1 MKFGLLLESCWS
13 ALASNRRRSIVTIVS
28 LGWAVASFLLL
39 MSYGRGFDVS
49 LRSAVLG
56 IGPDVVWMIN
66 GQTSLQAGGMR
77 SGRRIRLEK
86 KDVETIRE
94 SVPLV
99 AEISPELLSR
109 SMVQQG
115 DRVKRLLVRGVYPE
129 WGRIR
134 SIPIAKGRWLNADD
148 NRYHRRV
155 VILGA
160 EAAHRLFG
168 NRPAVG
174 EEILIRGLRF
184 TVIGEAETKV
194 QLALHSDPDNEC
206 LYIPYETMEA
216 WRSTRFPDNMVW
228 MSKSPAVRKKAV
240 RQVREALGRIHGFLP
255 ADEQA
260 VKIQEYSDTL
270 RLVDAISIALNVT
283 LAFIGSMTLG
293 IGAVG
298 LANIM
303 FTSVLQR
310 TREIG
315 LLKALGARRRTILSQ
330 FLAESLIILSI
341 GGALGVLLGFAAA
354 GAIGSLPFLGFAA
367 GKEMASEYGRLPLVV
382 SASSVII
389 SLTVLSAVGLLAGF
403 LPALRAARLDP
414 VEALRYE

>member
-1 MKFGLLLESCWS
+1 MLLKSCWT
-13 ALASNRRRSIVTIVS
+13 ALASNRRRSLVTILS
-28 LGWAVASFLLL
+28 LGWAVACFLLL
-39 MSYGRGFDVS
+39 MSYGRGFDVA
-49 LRSAVLG
+49 LRHAVLG
-56 IGPDVVWMIN
+56 IGPDVVWMVN

-77 SGRRIRLEK
+77 AGRRIRLER

-99 AEISPELLSR
+99 ARISPELLVR
-109 SMVQQG
+109 SMIQRG

-129 WGRIR
+129 WGDIR
-134 SIPIAKGRWLNADD
+134 NIPIERGRWINADD
-148 NRYHRRV
+148 NRYRRRV
-155 VILGA
+155 VVLGA
-160 EAAHRLFG
+160 EAAHRVFG

-184 TVIGEAETKV
+184 TVIGQAETKV

-228 MSKSPAVRKKAV
+228 MAKSPGLRKKAV
-240 RQVREALGRIHGFLP
+240 RQVRETLGRIHGFVP

-260 VKIQEYSDTL
+260 VRIQEYSDTL
-270 RLVDAISIALNVT
+270 RLVDAISIALSVV

-315 LLKALGARRRTILSQ
+315 LLKALGARRKSILAQ
-330 FLAESLIILSI
+330 FLVEALMILAI
-341 GGALGVLLGFAAA
+341 GGALGVLLGMAAA
-354 GAIGSLPFLGFAA
+354 AVIGSLPFLGFAA
-367 GKEMASEYGRLPLVV
+367 GKEMSSEYGRLPLIV
-382 SASSVII
+382 SGWSIAI
-389 SLTVLSAVGLLAGF
+389 SLTVLGAVGLIAGF
-403 LPALRAARLDP
+403 LPALRASRLDP